1 MPNDSQITV
10 PASFIAL
17 HLVPGRSRPAASR
30 EQIAARHE
38 FCEDL
43 ATMLGETASTRRWE
57 LGVTEDDVLERVHQ
71 GLLAGDSVS
80 ADEAGWVVRRLA
92 EMLGWDPPSFLP
104 LPDMGPR

>member
-1 MPNDSQITV
+1 MPDDSQITV

-17 HLVPGRSRPAASR
+17 HLAPGRRRPTASR
-30 EQIAARHE
+30 ERIAARHE

-43 ATMLGETASTRRWE
+43 AAMLCETASTRRWE
-57 LGVTEDDVLERVHQ
+57 LGVTGDDVLERVHR

-80 ADEAGWVVRRLA
+80 ADEAGWVVWRLA

-104 LPDMGPR
+104 LPDMAAR